1 MDQKTAAGGAPDL
14 KGATAKGGLE
24 SADVWGDA
32 DDPMSEINAMTNEEL
47 ITKTR
52 EFEAEIR
59 KGKTNLTR
67 MQNEIK

>member
-1 MDQKTAAGGAPDL
+1 
-14 KGATAKGGLE
+14 
-24 SADVWGDA
+24 
-32 DDPMSEINAMTNEEL
+32 L
-47 ITKTR
+47 IAKTR

>member
-1 MDQKTAAGGAPDL
+1 
-14 KGATAKGGLE
+14 
-24 SADVWGDA
+24 
-32 DDPMSEINAMTNEEL
+32 MSEINAMTNEEL